1 MFQELSQNIYIM
13 QNPTRGVRDRGEL
26 MIIPAPKGPAGKDRS
41 EKEILE
47 CRGNEIR
54 CYGRVK
60 ESL

>member
-1 MFQELSQNIYIM
+1 M
-13 QNPTRGVRDRGEL
+13 QNPTEGARDRDKQ
-26 MIIPAPKGPAGKDRS
+26 MIAPALEGPTGKDRS

-47 CRGNEIR
+47 CR